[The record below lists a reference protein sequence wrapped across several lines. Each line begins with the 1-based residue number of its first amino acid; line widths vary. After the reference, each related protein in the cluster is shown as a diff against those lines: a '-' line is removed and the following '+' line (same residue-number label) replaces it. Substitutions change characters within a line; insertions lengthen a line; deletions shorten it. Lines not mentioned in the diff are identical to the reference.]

1 LTGDI
6 VKQVGLVAAVAALLL
21 ILWLPATPRLPAAGQ
36 VMLAI
41 LAFAVIVWMTE
52 ALDYAVSAVVIGALM
67 IFLLAAAPDA
77 AKPAGAM
84 GTGAALGLALS
95 GFSNSAVALVA
106 AACFIA
112 AAMTATGLDRR
123 IALAVLSKV
132 DARTNHIVIG
142 AMFTGFLLSFIVP
155 STTARVACLV
165 PIMMGFI
172 LAFKVDKRSRFAGLL
187 VITAAQTASVWNV
200 GIKTAAAQNMVAS
213 GFIEKQFG
221 TTITWAEW
229 FVAGAPFSAL
239 LSVAVYFIMTRMMKP
254 EMKEIAGGQATIREQ
269 LAAIGPM
276 TAREWKLLAIV
287 LTLLGFWA
295 TEKTLHGFDT
305 SSTTIA
311 AIALMLLP
319 RLGVMDWKESQRGFP
334 WGTVVLFAVGIS
346 VGTALLR
353 THAAGWLASLI
364 VEHLGLQ
371 HASAFAIL
379 MLLSLFPIVIHLG
392 FASATALASTM
403 IHDDS
408 DHHQR
413 ARGRGYARNQRGRH
427 DDAAAVRGELRLHPA
442 GECAAEH
449 DRLRYRYL
457 RREGLHSNRSGNHAG
472 RRRAAGDLLAHL
484 LALDGIHDQVKCQA
498 GALRRKTAFSIAETG
513 PEVPSRNCFASA
525 YGSAHTERL
534 CLPILRAHW
543 RVDLTPTGG
552 SRGQARN
559 FLCRSRRAQAL
570 RG

>member
-1 LTGDI
+1 MSIATTSPLPAGPPVLPRSSGGI
-6 VKQVGLVAAVAALLL
+6 VKQVGLIAAVAALLL
-21 ILWLPATPRLPAAGQ
+21 ILWLPAAPRLPAAGQ

-77 AKPAGAM
+77 ARPAGAM
-84 GTGAALGLALS
+84 GTGAALSLALS

-123 IALAVLSKV
+123 IALVVLSKV

-142 AMFTGFLLSFIVP
+142 AMVTGFLLSFIVP

-221 TTITWAEW
+221 TTITWTEW

-269 LAAIGPM
+269 LAALGPM

-295 TEKTLHGFDT
+295 TEKMLHDFDT

-346 VGTALLR
+346 VGTALLK
-353 THAAGWLASLI
+353 TNAAGWLANLI
-364 VEHLGLQ
+364 VLHLGLQ
-371 HASAFAIL
+371 QASAFAIL
-379 MLLSLFPIVIHLG
+379 MLLSLFLIVIHLG

-403 IHDDS
+403 IPIIIS
-408 DHHQR
+408 VL
-413 ARGRGYARNQRGRH
+413 
-427 DDAAAVRGELRLHPA
+427 AAVQTPGINVI
-442 GECAAEH
+442 GMTM
-449 DRLRYRYL
+449 
-457 RREGLHSNRSGNHAG
+457 
-472 RRRAAGDLLAHL
+472 LLQFVVSFGFILPVNAPQNM
-484 LALDGIHDQVKCQA
+484 I
-498 GALRRKTAFSIAETG
+498 
-513 PEVPSRNCFASA
+513 A
-525 YGSAHTERL
+525 YGTGTFDARDFVRTGL
-534 CLPILRAHW
+534 VITLAATVLLVIFA
-543 RVDLTPTGG
+543 LTYWPWMGYMTKVG
-552 SRGQARN
+552 
-559 FLCRSRRAQAL
+559 
-570 RG
+570 